1 MGPAG
6 PLFSSAQIGNS
17 GAMTMRESRSRN
29 ADLIVRARRMY
40 TVDRAFG
47 RAEALAVKDGR
58 ILAVGSRAEIE
69 NYFSAPRHLDLGD
82 ACAYPG
88 FMDPHCHFLSYGFVL
103 QRPWLADTSSWEE
116 AVALMAASE
125 IPPSGWIQGRG
136 WDQNRWKKKDFPD
149 RSLLDRAFPRTPAI
163 AIRIDGHAAVANAPA
178 LAAAGLDARSRVEGG
193 MVLLRDGLPTGL
205 LLDNAVD
212 LVRAAIPAPSESEMR
227 QALLKAQASCL
238 SLGLT
243 SVSNAGT
250 ELREVLAMERAHE
263 EGSLD
268 IRIYAMLA
276 PSAEN
281 IETLARRG
289 PLAKDRLTARSFKM
303 YADGALGSRGAL
315 LLEDYADDPGNRG
328 LQILE
333 EGELDRI
340 CGIAR
345 GCGYQMN
352 VHAIGDGAA
361 RLVLEAYGRHLE
373 PGNDLRWRIE
383 HAQLLTD
390 EDLERIARLRIVPSI
405 QAVHAVSDMAW
416 TESRL
421 GPGRMY
427 RSHRYRDLLE
437 HCGWLANGSD
447 FPIEKADPLRGF
459 RAAAFRKDDEGRP
472 EGGWSSDQA
481 MERVDALK
489 AMTIWAARANFEEGS
504 RGSLEAGKWADIV
517 ALDRDLV
524 EDGEDSLWDA
534 TVQATIV
541 GGKILHRI

>member
-1 MGPAG
+1 
-6 PLFSSAQIGNS
+6 
-17 GAMTMRESRSRN
+17 MTMRKSRDSN
-29 ADLIVRARRMY
+29 ADLIVKARRIY

-47 RAEALAVKDGR
+47 RAEALAVKNGR

-69 NYFSAPRHLDLGD
+69 DCFSAPRHLDLGE

-103 QRPWLADTSSWEE
+103 QRPWLAGAASWEE

-136 WDQNRWKKKDFPD
+136 WDHNRWPVKAFPD
-149 RSLLDRAFPRTPAI
+149 RRLLDKAFPNNPAI
-163 AIRIDGHAAVANAPA
+163 AIRIDGHAAVANAQA
-178 LAAAGLDARSRVEGG
+178 LAAARLGPSSRVDGG
-193 MVLLRDGLPTGL
+193 MVMLRDGVPTGL

-250 ELREVLAMERAHE
+250 ELREVRAMEKAHE

-276 PSAEN
+276 PTAEN
-281 IETLARRG
+281 IETMACRG
-289 PLAKDRLTARSFKM
+289 PLAKDKLTARSFKM

-328 LQILE
+328 LLTLDE
-333 EGELDRI
+333 EELDRI

-361 RLVLEAYGRHLE
+361 RVVLDAYQRHLG

-390 EDLERIARLRIVPSI
+390 DDLERIVRLGIVPSI
-405 QAVHAVSDMAW
+405 QAVHAVSDMGW
-416 TESRL
+416 TEGRL
-421 GPGRMY
+421 GPERMY

-437 HCGWLANGSD
+437 RCGWLANGSD

-459 RAAAFRKDDEGRP
+459 RAAVFRKDDEGRP
-472 EGGWSSDQA
+472 EGGWNSDQA
-481 MERVDALK
+481 LERVDALK
-489 AMTIWAARANFEEGS
+489 AMTIWAARANFEDVS

-524 EDGEDSLWDA
+524 EDEEDSLWDA
-534 TVQATIV
+534 PVLATIV
-541 GGKILHRI
+541 GGKILRRI